1 MDKVTAEML
10 RQRAWYH
17 LTGPNGAKG
26 YGTYLLGLLLQFA
39 ILAVTIGCLF
49 GAFVAMCASL
59 FFALK
64 NGGAAEPTVG
74 VYVVTVIASTILV
87 FGILYCLGF
96 ASWSQRAMSI
106 ALMRGGLKVSHGVS
120 GWGNGWRMVSLIMWQ
135 QTFILFWAL
144 LLIVPGIRA
153 AFSYVLAPYLLVDH
167 PDWSPRQCIAESKRM
182 MEGHRWRYF
191 CLNLSFIWWHLL
203 SFVALYVIG
212 NLAQFLLVPYVDSA
226 CAAFYEDLLDRE
238 DQRIRDAGTFEN
250 ERQG

>member
-74 VYVVTVIASTILV
+74 MYVVTVSASTILV
-87 FGILYCLGF
+87 FGILY
-96 ASWSQRAMSI
+96 
-106 ALMRGGLKVSHGVS
+106 
-120 GWGNGWRMVSLIMWQ
+120 
-135 QTFILFWAL
+135 
-144 LLIVPGIRA
+144 
-153 AFSYVLAPYLLVDH
+153 
-167 PDWSPRQCIAESKRM
+167 
-182 MEGHRWRYF
+182 
-191 CLNLSFIWWHLL
+191 
-203 SFVALYVIG
+203 
-212 NLAQFLLVPYVDSA
+212 
-226 CAAFYEDLLDRE
+226 
-238 DQRIRDAGTFEN
+238 
-250 ERQG
+250 